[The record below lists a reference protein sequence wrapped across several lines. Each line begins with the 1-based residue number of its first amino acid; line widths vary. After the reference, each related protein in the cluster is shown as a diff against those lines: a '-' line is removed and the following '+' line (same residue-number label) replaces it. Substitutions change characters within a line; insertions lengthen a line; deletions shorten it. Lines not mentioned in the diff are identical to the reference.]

1 MESAEAAAAM
11 KFDGARRATLVILV
25 DALVEASR
33 YAGNADDLAGLDG
46 SSARGH
52 RPCMSDESITEWF
65 ASIYLQSQSTV
76 AMILDMVR
84 TNGESVSDYVVIV
97 ADVTDEATRFFVDQ
111 LGEAPTDPGTPG
123 FVGAYPKEAVA
134 RVLRMLDAETFA
146 ADAEKPLDDG
156 LMRLLIAARGQMQCA
171 DIRAA
176 APMSRGGSA

>member
-1 MESAEAAAAM
+1 
-11 KFDGARRATLVILV
+11 
-25 DALVEASR
+25 
-33 YAGNADDLAGLDG
+33 
-46 SSARGH
+46 
-52 RPCMSDESITEWF
+52 MSDESITEWF

-84 TNGESVSDYVVIV
+84 KNGESISDYVVIV

-111 LGEAPTDPGTPG
+111 LAPTDPNAPG
-123 FVGAYPKEAVA
+123 FVGAYPKEDVA